1 MAVSLTE
8 TIHDLGKLLSE
19 HCLDGSDDFP
29 RRFCE
34 ALEPQ
39 LLPDFQI
46 GFVGVT
52 GETGDILIDTAL
64 LIYTSASSTTDDSP
78 KYVASERVAGVIH
91 AVKILNDESLAEGY
105 KLIGQVKALP
115 GQDTDSVAGWH
126 HIPIGMIV
134 ACDCERPLEE
144 LADSIATL
152 NTQFP
157 STRWADAVSVLSRGL
172 INHAVQFEGH
182 KIGGDFILPNKTGA
196 MQFAM
201 YVHVMVASL
210 GSYTFNRMC
219 GLLFM
224 HLGCFFKKTVLPTN
238 EMVMQGVS
246 RVAVNVRA
254 YMFDATD
261 YLVAVPEEMRQDRGY
276 GLQLMPYRIE
286 SQQGKLLSRV
296 QFVPW
301 LGGAAIRVYGDL
313 PLMPFV
319 LFLGKMDRPPQQM
332 STPEGAISSILPI
345 NRNQFE
351 LMLARFNRQSN
362 MVSKREQPSWTVT
375 KMADEGT
382 SSPFMARLFLNILD
396 LRKSALQSKAELDA
410 FDRPYELVLMSSIT
424 VRDLAREIKDLIAD
438 HRSKAEGGIG
448 VRIEGRSVHVDEPI
462 DKELRRLVE
471 SFLNSSNRV
480 MLTGMKEAAKALG
493 LDITF
498 FFKKESTFTSGVN
511 ALDGSDPNLAAYCRK
526 ARIWADMLNSVRNDM
541 EHSFWSLPR
550 VQYKIEQGR
559 VVMTEPE
566 IMGRPVSN
574 FTNFVKDRML
584 CFVEEICA
592 HGLQGR
598 MPETISVTEIPVQKR
613 AIERAERFRLC
624 TSGGGMPLWKIDYR
638 ETTFDEK

>member
-238 EMVMQGVS
+238 EMVMQDVS

-254 YMFDATD
+254 YMFNATD

-276 GLQLMPYRIE
+276 GC
-286 SQQGKLLSRV
+286 S
-296 QFVPW
+296 
-301 LGGAAIRVYGDL
+301 
-313 PLMPFV
+313 
-319 LFLGKMDRPPQQM
+319 
-332 STPEGAISSILPI
+332 
-345 NRNQFE
+345 
-351 LMLARFNRQSN
+351 
-362 MVSKREQPSWTVT
+362 
-375 KMADEGT
+375 
-382 SSPFMARLFLNILD
+382 
-396 LRKSALQSKAELDA
+396 
-410 FDRPYELVLMSSIT
+410 
-424 VRDLAREIKDLIAD
+424 
-438 HRSKAEGGIG
+438 
-448 VRIEGRSVHVDEPI
+448 
-462 DKELRRLVE
+462 
-471 SFLNSSNRV
+471 
-480 MLTGMKEAAKALG
+480 
-493 LDITF
+493 
-498 FFKKESTFTSGVN
+498 
-511 ALDGSDPNLAAYCRK
+511 
-526 ARIWADMLNSVRNDM
+526 
-541 EHSFWSLPR
+541 
-550 VQYKIEQGR
+550 
-559 VVMTEPE
+559 
-566 IMGRPVSN
+566 
-574 FTNFVKDRML
+574 
-584 CFVEEICA
+584 
-592 HGLQGR
+592 
-598 MPETISVTEIPVQKR
+598 
-613 AIERAERFRLC
+613 
-624 TSGGGMPLWKIDYR
+624 
-638 ETTFDEK
+638 

>member
-1 MAVSLTE
+1 MLFKRNTRSATRCPISSTDETLRQVLIQSCSSFAKVCNPPNDVSLRRLASLKAVNSE
-8 TIHDLGKLLSE
+8 RASIPLRVAMGEFSNPSFLLACAE
-19 HCLDGSDDFP
+19 
-29 RRFCE
+29 
-34 ALEPQ
+34 
-39 LLPDFQI
+39 
-46 GFVGVT
+46 
-52 GETGDILIDTAL
+52 
-64 LIYTSASSTTDDSP
+64 SST
-78 KYVASERVAGVIH
+78 SERVAGVIY
-91 AVKILNDESLAEGY
+91 AVRTLNDKSLAEGY
-105 KLIGQVKALP
+105 KLICQVKALP

-172 INHAVQFEGH
+172 INHAVQFEDH

-210 GSYTFNRMC
+210 GSYTFNRTC

-351 LMLARFNRQSN
+351 LMLARFNR
-362 MVSKREQPSWTVT
+362 
-375 KMADEGT
+375 
-382 SSPFMARLFLNILD
+382 
-396 LRKSALQSKAELDA
+396 
-410 FDRPYELVLMSSIT
+410 
-424 VRDLAREIKDLIAD
+424 
-438 HRSKAEGGIG
+438 
-448 VRIEGRSVHVDEPI
+448 
-462 DKELRRLVE
+462 
-471 SFLNSSNRV
+471 
-480 MLTGMKEAAKALG
+480 
-493 LDITF
+493 
-498 FFKKESTFTSGVN
+498 
-511 ALDGSDPNLAAYCRK
+511 
-526 ARIWADMLNSVRNDM
+526 
-541 EHSFWSLPR
+541 
-550 VQYKIEQGR
+550 
-559 VVMTEPE
+559 
-566 IMGRPVSN
+566 
-574 FTNFVKDRML
+574 
-584 CFVEEICA
+584 
-592 HGLQGR
+592 
-598 MPETISVTEIPVQKR
+598 
-613 AIERAERFRLC
+613 
-624 TSGGGMPLWKIDYR
+624 
-638 ETTFDEK
+638 